1 MTEDDSSTP
10 RMPALEEDMVE
21 LLAQGHSFLAEEG
34 GLVGVVICSLDIR
47 SDITSVLELGLDLPF
62 T

>member
-1 MTEDDSSTP
+1 
-10 RMPALEEDMVE
+10 MPALEKDMVE

-47 SDITSVLELGLDLPF
+47 SNITPLLELLFGLAFYMMFLINKN
-62 T
+62 

>member
-1 MTEDDSSTP
+1 
-10 RMPALEEDMVE
+10 MPALEKDMVE

-47 SDITSVLELGLDLPF
+47 SNVTSLLELLFGFAFYMMFL
-62 T
+62 TNKN